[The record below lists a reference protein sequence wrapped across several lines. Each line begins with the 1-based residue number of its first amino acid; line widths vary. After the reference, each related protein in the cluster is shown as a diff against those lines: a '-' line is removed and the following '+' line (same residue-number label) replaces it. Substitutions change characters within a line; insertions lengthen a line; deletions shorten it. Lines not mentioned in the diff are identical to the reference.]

1 MSAKIVALSNDH
13 GVVEQLA
20 LFTDYAA
27 FVRDDGEWVP
37 LSIELDEDEV
47 DPIDGMNATDATDEF
62 LPLFD
67 MAEDSSATLTV
78 RDVV

>member
-1 MSAKIVALSNDH
+1 VSSKIVALSNDL

-37 LSIELDEDEV
+37 VPIEIDDNDV
-47 DPIDGMNATDATDEF
+47 DLIHGMTATDATDEF

-67 MAEDSSATLTV
+67 MADSSSATLTV
-78 RDVV
+78 HDVS

>member
-1 MSAKIVALSNDH
+1 MSSKIVALSNEH

-37 LSIELDEDEV
+37 VPIELDEDEV
-47 DPIDGMNATDATDEF
+47 DPIHGMTATDATDEF

-67 MAEDSSATLTV
+67 MAEATSATLTV
-78 RDVV
+78 SDVS